1 MTAEYLLVPNKADV
15 LACPNPIKINTPPH
29 FLQEYAAVQPDLVG
43 LEISKG
49 ELKRL
54 TGFDSEDVVRPSMME
69 DSNKRLGFLMNELLV
84 ALALTPIIVGFIYAL
99 IILPIIGSSI
109 KLGIILLILVP
120 LAVLVG
126 RSLWRRFTCPKAL
139 TILLDEVDQYHQV
152 VKAIDIHDQLATSGN
167 SINDREQVIAAL
179 QLIREDL
186 VRALKTER
194 ILRDNKKLLA
204 NNQELFVNNLAN
216 LQALQV
222 STQAGE
228 YAQLL
233 NQSLQIAVDVQAEIK
248 KLQK

>member
-1 MTAEYLLVPNKADV
+1 M
-15 LACPNPIKINTPPH
+15 
-29 FLQEYAAVQPDLVG
+29 QPDLIG

-49 ELKRL
+49 ELRRL
-54 TGFDSEDVVRPSMME
+54 TGFDPEDVVRPSVMK
-69 DSNKRLGFLMNELLV
+69 DSEKRFGFLMNEMLV
-84 ALALTPIIVGFIYAL
+84 ALALTPILVGFIYAF
-99 IILPIIGSSI
+99 IILPIIGSSV

-120 LAVLVG
+120 LAVVFG
-126 RSLWRRFTCPKAL
+126 RSLWRRFTCPQTL
-139 TILLDEVDQYHQV
+139 TILLDEVDQYHSV
-152 VKAIDIHDQLATSGN
+152 IKAIDIHDQLATSGN
-167 SINDREQVIAAL
+167 SINDREPVISAL

-233 NQSLQIAVDVQAEIK
+233 NQSLQIALDVQAEIR
-248 KLQK
+248 KLQKP